1 MRTAERR
8 PKRPDEAPRT
18 ATRADALGPGG
29 LLALQR
35 GAGNAAVARMLAR
48 EPATSPAPAPEK
60 GYDFE
65 VTIDT
70 RPMRFHGLTPE
81 EAVKKLRLVW
91 RMAHDMLDTGR
102 AENQRQVE
110 RRSEHRVA
118 GFWSD
123 LFGGAE
129 LPDPDMW
136 NEVGRGALAD
146 VRDVLDATDA
156 VLHKSW
162 AANEAVIDRG
172 LPPELERN
180 PLMQQA
186 LAFDATQE
194 RIERATRLLERA
206 AADLR
211 ECQRK
216 LDEYVDASI
225 RGASR
230 AITGIKVTIVVLEAG
245 AGGAA
250 AGAVKG
256 AGLLGQAAIGAGTT
270 AGLGAAEE
278 TFNQVG
284 EMRIGEREAFDL
296 AKIGKRGAKDLVTG
310 FVGGVVGGK
319 FSQVLGGRLSK
330 WGATVSDELLAAH
343 GLTRNHLAANGPQLF
358 ADWIAGS
365 VASSPFTTA
374 TGALM
379 DRALTGKWTAQT
391 WGDFA
396 GQVLDDMI
404 VSGALG
410 GFLTFA
416 GHALP
421 ANAKPAQGPKSGE
434 GPASNGVPEAIHEPA
449 PPAEALVGAVERA
462 KAKTTAKPPSAAR
475 PKGEEAYA
483 GSRRPRTKSAR
494 PYHHKD
500 PNATSGEGEL
510 KAPRRETKIKPDD
523 GRQYHE
529 SAEKVREEVGK
540 ALRAVRKQ
548 AVEDAKQSGVP
559 PEIDG
564 LIAEIAKTDAEFAG
578 KVREYYEAMSS
589 VDFVQEQMVFLW
601 EQARINKKTVAE
613 ELHARIGGGREPN
626 EFRTEKKGTPEEEF
640 AQFLAII
647 KDPRM
652 MVDLPFSGVDHGA
665 HIHAF
670 QQFLGDQLWGA
681 GKGLEFRLKLANL
694 KGPAKTHRAGQT
706 DQYEEPFWAQLW
718 DELFDTFGKLNS
730 PEKLFHILMT
740 HLDFPYWD
748 S

>member
-8 PKRPDEAPRT
+8 PKRTDAAPRT
-18 ATRADALGPGG
+18 APRPDALGPAG

-48 EPATSPAPAPEK
+48 EPVAEAPAAAEK

-70 RPMRFHGLTPE
+70 RPMRFHGLTPV

-110 RRSEHRVA
+110 RRQEHRIA

-123 LFGGAE
+123 LLGGAE

-146 VRDVLDATDA
+146 VRDVLDSTDA
-156 VLHKSW
+156 ALQKSW
-162 AANEAVIDRG
+162 AAGEALIDRG

-180 PLMQQA
+180 PLMQAA

-194 RIERATRLLERA
+194 RIERATRLLEKA

-225 RGASR
+225 QGASR

-250 AGAVKG
+250 ASAVKG

-278 TFNQVG
+278 TFNQIG
-284 EMRIGEREAFDL
+284 EMRIGEREHFDV

-310 FVGGVVGGK
+310 FVGGVIGGK
-319 FSQVLGGRLSK
+319 FSQVLGGRLAK
-330 WGATVSDELLAAH
+330 WGATVSDEVLAAN
-343 GLTRNHLAANGPQLF
+343 GLSRASLAANGPQLF
-358 ADWIAGS
+358 ADWVAGS

-379 DRALTGKWTAQT
+379 DRALEGKWTVKT

-396 GQVLDDMI
+396 DHVLDDMI
-404 VSGALG
+404 TSGAMG

-416 GHALP
+416 GHAVSKP
-421 ANAKPAQGPKSGE
+421 AAKPVEPAAGRGPVSD
-434 GPASNGVPEAIHEPA
+434 GVPQAIHEPG
-449 PPAEALVGAVERA
+449 PPPEALVGAVERA

-475 PKGEEAYA
+475 PRTEEDYA
-483 GSRRPRTKSAR
+483 GSRRPRSKGAR
-494 PYHHKD
+494 PFHHKD
-500 PNATSGEGEL
+500 PV
-510 KAPRRETKIKPDD
+510 APVRETKIKPDD
-523 GRQYHE
+523 GRKYHE
-529 SAEKVREEVGK
+529 SAEKVRAEVGK
-540 ALRAVRKQ
+540 ALREVRRA
-548 AVEDAKQSGVP
+548 AVEKAKESGVP

-601 EQARINKKTVAE
+601 EQARINKRTVAE
-613 ELHARIGGGREPN
+613 ELHERIGGGREPN
-626 EFRTEKKGTPEEEF
+626 EFRTPKKGTPEEEF

-652 MVDLPFSGVDHGA
+652 MVDLPFSGIDHGA

-670 QQFLGDQLWGA
+670 QQYLGDQLWGA
-681 GKGLEFRLKLANL
+681 GKGLEFRLKLAEL
-694 KGPAKTHRAGQT
+694 KGPAKTHRAGGT
-706 DQYEEPFWAQLW
+706 DQYDEPFWAQLW
-718 DELFDTFGKLNS
+718 DELFDSFGQMNS
-730 PEKLFHILMT
+730 PEKLFNILMT